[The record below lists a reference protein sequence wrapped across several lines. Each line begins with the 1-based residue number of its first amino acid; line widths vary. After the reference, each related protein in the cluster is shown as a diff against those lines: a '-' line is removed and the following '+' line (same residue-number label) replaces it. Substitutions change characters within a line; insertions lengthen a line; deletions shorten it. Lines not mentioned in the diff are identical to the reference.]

1 MRRKIC
7 MFWIVFSCL
16 ALCFVSLIGVF
27 SQIQQSEPT
36 LASYSA
42 TPIVIIDAG
51 HGGMDGGAMGVDGQI
66 EKEINLSIALKLDT
80 MLRAYGFE
88 TILTRNSDVS
98 IHSADA
104 KTVRQQKSSD
114 LKNRLKLLEDTSS
127 GILISIHQNKYSQSS
142 ACGTQVFYGRNCPE
156 SKELAEMLQKTI
168 TGYLQPE
175 NKREIKQA
183 TKDIYL
189 LYQATKPA
197 VMVECGFLSNAAEA
211 EKLTDGEYQVQI
223 AFSICMAL
231 MNCLADQS

>member
-114 LKNRLKLLEDTSS
+114 LKNRL
-127 GILISIHQNKYSQSS
+127 I
-142 ACGTQVFYGRNCPE
+142 
-156 SKELAEMLQKTI
+156 
-168 TGYLQPE
+168 
-175 NKREIKQA
+175 
-183 TKDIYL
+183 
-189 LYQATKPA
+189 
-197 VMVECGFLSNAAEA
+197 
-211 EKLTDGEYQVQI
+211 
-223 AFSICMAL
+223 
-231 MNCLADQS
+231 

>member
-142 ACGTQVFYGRNCPE
+142 ACGTQVFYILKHCAAPVR
-156 SKELAEMLQKTI
+156 
-168 TGYLQPE
+168 
-175 NKREIKQA
+175 
-183 TKDIYL
+183 
-189 LYQATKPA
+189 
-197 VMVECGFLSNAAEA
+197 FLS
-211 EKLTDGEYQVQI
+211 
-223 AFSICMAL
+223 MP
-231 MNCLADQS
+231 